1 MKKNT
6 NTTLKPVAGIQFSD
20 EQIKAIVTHFNTKG
34 SIPGN
39 KIVCTATGKLTTC
52 VGPWRTKKIKEYG
65 SLENLLRTYKCRGV
79 NKALRA
85 EKVKAIGTKA
95 KKVKEKEEV
104 IYEIPQMKITERKPL
119 QGQDLIDSLKTACA
133 RPDIYLNDNRSCNN
147 CGFCDICLNSLKKV
161 RKLAKV

>member
-1 MKKNT
+1 MKKST
-6 NTTLKPVAGIQFSD
+6 NTTLKPVANVQFSD
-20 EQIKAIVTHFNTKG
+20 EQIKAIVKHFEEKG

-52 VGPWRTKKIKEYG
+52 VGPWRAKKIKEYG
-65 SLENLLRTYKCRGV
+65 GIENLLRNYKCRGV

-85 EKVKAIGTKA
+85 EKIKAIGTKTS
-95 KKVKEKEEV
+95 KKAQKEE
-104 IYEIPQMKITERKPL
+104 INYTIPQMKITERKPL
-119 QGQDLIDSLKTACA
+119 QGQELIDATKTSSQ

-161 RKLAKV
+161 S